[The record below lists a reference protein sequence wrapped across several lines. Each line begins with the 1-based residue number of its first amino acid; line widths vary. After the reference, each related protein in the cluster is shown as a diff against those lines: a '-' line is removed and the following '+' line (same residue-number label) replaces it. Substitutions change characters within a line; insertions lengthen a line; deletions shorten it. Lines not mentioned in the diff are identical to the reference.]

1 MYVCMYVCIDFQ
13 FSVCVYNLCVSKCF
27 STKIMIFFCIVKFAR
42 QNNFFFHII
51 AKVLKFFF
59 EQSV

>member
-27 STKIMIFFCIVKFAR
+27 STKIKIFFVLLNLQGKII
-42 QNNFFFHII
+42 FFFI
-51 AKVLKFFF
+51 
-59 EQSV
+59 